1 MAPEVSDNREQSRFE
16 IHVDGEVA
24 GIVDY
29 RLRDDRITFTHA
41 EVDDDH
47 EGQGVGSTLA
57 SHVLDAARDRKLQ
70 VFPACP
76 FIAEYIKRHPDDY
89 LELVPENVRDKYDL

>member
-1 MAPEVSDNREQSRFE
+1 MAPEVTDNREQSRFE

-41 EVDDDH
+41 EVADDH

-70 VFPACP
+70 VFPTCP
-76 FIAEYIKRHPDDY
+76 FIAEYIKRHPDY
-89 LELVPENVRDKYDL
+89 VELVPDSVRDKYDL